1 MDSKFD
7 MDFIESR
14 RDALNEWLIYVGSH
28 PLLSTS
34 LDLRSFL
41 STNFIMDTPLSADNI
56 MLKTKSALTSDHNA
70 LSSDESIRNLLSR
83 YKFPDTLEKEAEKTG
98 IKAYAT
104 FTNMEKLGSTVD
116 SLGNSMKSIGS
127 VLDGSSENAK
137 QKSTAA
143 KTVAKRLGK
152 DPDPAG
158 GVFWRLLGR
167 QCLQRIQPCMLRGQ
181 MHIGVLGVFTHFG
194 GPSYCLKLDGR
205 WRLLYGNHHG
215 MTS

>member
-7 MDFIESR
+7 TEFIESR

-104 FTNMEKLGSTVD
+104 SANMEKNWLH
-116 SLGNSMKSIGS
+116 
-127 VLDGSSENAK
+127 
-137 QKSTAA
+137 
-143 KTVAKRLGK
+143 
-152 DPDPAG
+152 
-158 GVFWRLLGR
+158 GR
-167 QCLQRIQPCMLRGQ
+167 
-181 MHIGVLGVFTHFG
+181 
-194 GPSYCLKLDGR
+194 
-205 WRLLYGNHHG
+205 
-215 MTS
+215 